1 MKPGDLVRVSYI
13 DNLGNQFKH
22 IANGKIGLVIEI
34 RPAKLGV
41 DVIFGEGER
50 CRMNAKYM
58 EVVNETR

>member
-34 RPAKLGV
+34 FPAKLGV

-50 CRMNAKYM
+50 CRMNAKYI
-58 EVVNETR
+58 EVISGE

>member
-13 DNLGNQFKH
+13 DSFGNQFKH

-34 RPAKLGV
+34 IPAKSGV

-50 CRMNAKYM
+50 CRMNTRYIK
-58 EVVNETR
+58 VVDETG